1 MNTTASNLLN
11 IRREALEAKE
21 DVEFLRDTGADDL
34 ESESAISK
42 IDSIIEKLDFMI
54 KLEEER

>member
-1 MNTTASNLLN
+1 MNTTASNLRN